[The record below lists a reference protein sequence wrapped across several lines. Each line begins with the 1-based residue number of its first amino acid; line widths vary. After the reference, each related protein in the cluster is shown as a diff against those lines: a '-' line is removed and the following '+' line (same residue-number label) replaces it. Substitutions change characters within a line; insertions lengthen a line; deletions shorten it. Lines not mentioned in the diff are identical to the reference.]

1 MNSSNNKK
9 ELKRKAIL
17 NDNLLPLL
25 VKTSIPTI
33 IGMLVMVIYNLT
45 DTFFVGILNNK
56 SMTAAIGIVFSFMS
70 FIQAI
75 GFWFGYGSGNI
86 MSKKIGENEEREA
99 EIISSIGILFAIVIG
114 ILIAILSWF
123 FVLPLSKFIGGS
135 ASESLLNFTVQYLR
149 VIIVSIPFGLY
160 SITLYNQLR
169 LCGNVKDGMIG
180 LLIGM
185 VVNMVLDPVL
195 MFGFK
200 FGFIGAGYA
209 TLIGQ
214 ITGCIVLT
222 NL

>member
-1 MNSSNNKK
+1 
-9 ELKRKAIL
+9 
-17 NDNLLPLL
+17 
-25 VKTSIPTI
+25 
-33 IGMLVMVIYNLT
+33 MV
-45 DTFFVGILNNK
+45 
-56 SMTAAIGIVFSFMS
+56 
-70 FIQAI
+70 
-75 GFWFGYGSGNI
+75 
-86 MSKKIGENEEREA
+86 
-99 EIISSIGILFAIVIG
+99 
-114 ILIAILSWF
+114 

-149 VIIVSIPFGLY
+149 VIIFSIPFGLY

-222 NL
+222 NLSEKMEILLLI